1 MIEVRGLTKR
11 FEAFLA
17 LDDISFE
24 ARPGQILALVGPNG
38 SGKSTTMKCIA
49 GLISPTRGEILA
61 NGTPITG
68 QKRNWLSY
76 LPQQVSFPENL
87 TGKEVIGFYSRLRK
101 LDPEFREH
109 ALEVS
114 QLNGFSNRAVRE
126 YSAGMLQ
133 RLGIAVALMPET
145 LAVVLDEPTAG
156 LDPDAV
162 SRFRKLL
169 EAMRAR
175 GQTIILSSHAL
186 TEVEALADRVAI
198 LVRGR
203 LVACESMRHFR
214 DRLAQHALM
223 RITLRE
229 LRTEFLEFV
238 SRAGAVSAEIIGSDL
253 VVTAPAANRLELLR
267 TLESGGADIEKFSTE
282 EPTLE
287 SLYLRYTRENIG
299 NDTGASAA
307 SSLRI

>member
-11 FEAFLA
+11 FGAFLA
-17 LDDISFE
+17 VDDVSFE
-24 ARPGQILALVGPNG
+24 ARAGEILALVGPNG

-61 NGTPITG
+61 NGASIAG
-68 QKRNWLSY
+68 QKRDWLSY
-76 LPQQVSFPENL
+76 LPQKVSFPEHL
-87 TGKEVIGFYSRLRK
+87 TGKEVIGFYSQLRK
-101 LDPEFREH
+101 LDPKFTGR

-145 LAVVLDEPTAG
+145 SVVVLDEPTAG
-156 LDPDAV
+156 LDPDSV
-162 SRFRKLL
+162 LHFRKLL
-169 EAMRAR
+169 LAMRAR
-175 GQTIILSSHAL
+175 GQTVLLSSHAL

-203 LVACESMRHFR
+203 LAACESIRHFR
-214 DRLAQHALM
+214 ERLARHALM

-229 LRTEFLEFV
+229 LRTEFVELV

-253 VVTAPAANRLELLR
+253 VVTAPAASRLELLR
-267 TLESGGADIEKFSTE
+267 TLQGRGADIEKFSTE
-282 EPTLE
+282 EPSLE
-287 SLYLRYTRENIG
+287 SLYLRYTRENTG

>member
-1 MIEVRGLTKR
+1 MIQVRGLTKR
-11 FEAFLA
+11 FGTFLA
-17 LDDISFE
+17 VDDVSFE
-24 ARPGQILALVGPNG
+24 AGPGEIFALVGPNG

-61 NGTPITG
+61 NGAPVAG
-68 QKRNWLSY
+68 QKRDWLSY
-76 LPQQVSFPENL
+76 LPQKVGFPENL

-101 LDPEFREH
+101 LAAVSGER

-145 LAVVLDEPTAG
+145 PVVVLDEPTAG

-162 SRFRKLL
+162 LRFRKLL
-169 EAMRAR
+169 VAMRTR

-203 LVACESMRHFR
+203 LAACESILRFR
-214 DRLAQHALM
+214 ERLAQHTVM

-229 LRTEFLEFV
+229 PRAEFRELV
-238 SRAGAVSAEIIGSDL
+238 IHSGGASAEIVGAEL
-253 VVTAPAANRLELLR
+253 VVTTPAANRLDILHR
-267 TLESGGADIEKFSTE
+267 LESGGAHIEKFSTD
-282 EPTLE
+282 EPPLE
-287 SLYLRYTRENIG
+287 SLYLRYTREDNG
-299 NDTGASAA
+299 DHSDAVSVVG
-307 SSLRI
+307 LRV

>member
-11 FEAFLA
+11 FGAFLA
-17 LDDISFE
+17 VDDVSFE
-24 ARPGQILALVGPNG
+24 ARAGEVLALVGPNG

-49 GLISPTRGEILA
+49 GLISPTHGEILA
-61 NGTPITG
+61 NGAPIAG
-68 QKRNWLSY
+68 QKRDWLSY
-76 LPQQVSFPENL
+76 LPQKVSFPENL

-101 LDPEFREH
+101 LDPKSREH

-133 RLGIAVALMPET
+133 RLGIAVAIMPET
-145 LAVVLDEPTAG
+145 SVVVLDEPTAG

-162 SRFRKLL
+162 SRFRALVL
-169 EAMRAR
+169 AMRAR
-175 GQTIILSSHAL
+175 GQTVLLSSHAL
-186 TEVEALADRVAI
+186 TEVEAVADRVAI

-203 LVACESMRHFR
+203 LAACESIRHFR
-214 DRLAQHALM
+214 DRLAQHAVM

-229 LRTEFLEFV
+229 VRTEFVELV
-238 SRAGAVSAEIIGSDL
+238 SRAGVGSAEIIGSDL
-253 VVTAPAANRLELLR
+253 VVTASAANRLELLR

-282 EPTLE
+282 DPSLE
-287 SLYLRYTRENIG
+287 SLYLRYTRENTG
-299 NDTGASAA
+299 NATGASAA
-307 SSLRI
+307 GSLRI

>member
-11 FEAFLA
+11 FGAFLA
-17 LDDISFE
+17 VDDVSFE
-24 ARPGQILALVGPNG
+24 ARAGEILALVGPNG

-61 NGTPITG
+61 NGASIAG
-68 QKRNWLSY
+68 QKRDWLSY
-76 LPQQVSFPENL
+76 LPQKVSFPENL
-87 TGKEVIGFYSRLRK
+87 TGKEVIGFYSQLRK
-101 LDPEFREH
+101 LDPKFTGR

-145 LAVVLDEPTAG
+145 SVVVLDEPTAG
-156 LDPDAV
+156 LDPDSV
-162 SRFRKLL
+162 LHFRKLL
-169 EAMRAR
+169 LAMRAR
-175 GQTIILSSHAL
+175 GQTVLLSSHAL

-203 LVACESMRHFR
+203 LAACESIRHFR
-214 DRLAQHALM
+214 ERLARHALM

-229 LRTEFLEFV
+229 LRTEFVELV

-253 VVTAPAANRLELLR
+253 VVTAPAASRLELLR
-267 TLESGGADIEKFSTE
+267 TLQGRGADIEKFSTE
-282 EPTLE
+282 EPSLE
-287 SLYLRYTRENIG
+287 SLYLRYTRENTG

>member
-11 FEAFLA
+11 FGAFLA
-17 LDDISFE
+17 VDDISFE
-24 ARPGQILALVGPNG
+24 ARAGEILALVGPNG

-61 NGTPITG
+61 NGASIAG
-68 QKRNWLSY
+68 QKRDWLSY
-76 LPQQVSFPENL
+76 LPQKVGFPESL

-101 LDPEFREH
+101 LDPKFREH

-145 LAVVLDEPTAG
+145 SVVVLDEPTAG

-162 SRFRKLL
+162 SRLRTLL
-169 EAMRAR
+169 LAMRAR

-203 LVACESMRHFR
+203 LAACEPIQHFR
-214 DRLAQHALM
+214 DRLTQHALM

-229 LRTEFLEFV
+229 PRSEFV
-238 SRAGAVSAEIIGSDL
+238 ALVRRAGAVSAEILGSEL
-253 VVTAPAANRLELLR
+253 VVTAPEANRLELLR
-267 TLESGGADIEKFSTE
+267 TLESSGAGIEKFSTE
-282 EPTLE
+282 EPSLE
-287 SLYLRYTRENIG
+287 SLYLRYTRENTG
-299 NDTGASAA
+299 NATGASAA
-307 SSLRI
+307 GSLRL